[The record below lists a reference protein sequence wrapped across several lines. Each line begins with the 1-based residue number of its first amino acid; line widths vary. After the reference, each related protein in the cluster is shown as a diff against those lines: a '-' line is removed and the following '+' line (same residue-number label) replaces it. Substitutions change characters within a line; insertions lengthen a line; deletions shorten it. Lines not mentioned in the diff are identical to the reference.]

1 MGIAKGEKIGLFS
14 RMKKGYRGVVGE
26 LKKVHWP
33 TKKEIVA
40 YTMVVILSVF
50 LIGVAIWIID
60 AGVGYVMNLIIN
72 K

>member
-1 MGIAKGEKIGLFS
+1 MSIAKGEKTGLFS
-14 RMKKGYRGVVGE
+14 SMRKGYRGVVGE

-50 LIGVAIWIID
+50 LIGVAIWVID
-60 AGVGYVMNLIIN
+60 AGVGYCMNLIIQ
-72 K
+72 